1 MLFSRRSAT
10 SACAIV
16 LIVMA
21 VTPYH
26 RFSSSIGLVS
36 GAMTWLV
43 ILGACLAAFGH
54 GVALRK
60 GREIRRPGFLGAFG
74 IFLATIAAVPEWAD
88 LAFYARGDSIPFAF
102 APIWLLRG
110 VSCVSCFAGSLL
122 LSYVIWDTAG
132 FPLTQRATRT
142 DEREARR
149 PQNAIFT
156 ETIAALSCLLF
167 CCRVSWRIVPE
178 PWGAPSV
185 SAATIGLVL
194 LIPLVYLVLAV
205 APPLCCLRA
214 FGRGQSDVFAR
225 SALVA
230 VPIGLVP
237 AVEAAYFASDAAII
251 ALLAMGSAIAV
262 AFVCTLLRGKRDN
275 NPDIACTSD
284 PFDAGVFSPAL
295 SLEKSSL
302 FDCCSKGKRRR
313 KLPRRRIRSH
323 RRCEQRFTEHTG
335 RRRLRAHASSWRCL
349 RVRAMLQGLVCCS
362 DMLTICWHQL
372 ERAGCFDTCSHYFS
386 SSWRQAPW

>member
-26 RFSSSIGLVS
+26 RFSSSIGLAS

-60 GREIRRPGFLGAFG
+60 GREIRRPGRLGVFG
-74 IFLATIAAVPEWAD
+74 VFLAAIAVVPEWVD
-88 LAFYARGDSIPFAF
+88 LAFYARGDSIPIAF
-102 APIWLLRG
+102 APIWLLHG
-110 VSCVSCFAGSLL
+110 VSCALCFTGSLL

-132 FPLTQRATRT
+132 SPLIRGAARDGERGTR
-142 DEREARR
+142 RSQSALF
-149 PQNAIFT
+149 A
-156 ETIAALSCLLF
+156 ETIVVLSCLLF
-167 CCRVSWRIVPE
+167 CCRVSWRVVPE
-178 PWGAPSV
+178 PWGMPSV
-185 SAATIGLVL
+185 TAASIGIAL
-194 LIPLVYLVLAV
+194 LIPLVYLVLAAV
-205 APPLCCLRA
+205 PLLCCPRA
-214 FGRGQSDVFAR
+214 FGRGQGNVFAR
-225 SALVA
+225 SVLVA

-237 AVEAAYFASDAAII
+237 AVEVAYFASGATVI
-251 ALLAMGSAIAV
+251 ASLSMGSAIAV
-262 AFVCTLLRGKRDN
+262 AAFVYTLLREKRDN
-275 NPDIACTSD
+275 NSDAPHTSD

-295 SLEKSSL
+295 SPREEQFVRLL
-302 FDCCSKGKRRR
+302 LKGKRRR
-313 KLPRRRIRSH
+313 KLPGRRVRSH

-349 RVRAMLQGLVCCS
+349 WTRVML
-362 DMLTICWHQL
+362 
-372 ERAGCFDTCSHYFS
+372 
-386 SSWRQAPW
+386 

>member
-1 MLFSRRSAT
+1 MLFSRRFAT
-10 SACAIV
+10 SACAIA

-178 PWGAPSV
+178 PWGG
-185 SAATIGLVL
+185 T
-194 LIPLVYLVLAV
+194 
-205 APPLCCLRA
+205 LC
-214 FGRGQSDVFAR
+214 FGRDNWSCAFNSSCLSRVGC
-225 SALVA
+225 
-230 VPIGLVP
+230 GP
-237 AVEAAYFASDAAII
+237 A
-251 ALLAMGSAIAV
+251 ALLSPRLWSGSERR
-262 AFVCTLLRGKRDN
+262 VCPFCARG
-275 NPDIACTSD
+275 
-284 PFDAGVFSPAL
+284 SPYW
-295 SLEKSSL
+295 S
-302 FDCCSKGKRRR
+302 CS
-313 KLPRRRIRSH
+313 
-323 RRCEQRFTEHTG
+323 
-335 RRRLRAHASSWRCL
+335 
-349 RVRAMLQGLVCCS
+349 
-362 DMLTICWHQL
+362 
-372 ERAGCFDTCSHYFS
+372 GC
-386 SSWRQAPW
+386 